1 MYDSISEIVANS
13 LSTKKPISEL
23 IIEQECTL
31 SGLTRDAVFE
41 KMKCNLEV
49 MLASVERGIQGQG
62 VFSKTG
68 LTGGEAVKVKKYR
81 KLNKS
86 LSGDDMMIAVEAAMA
101 TNEVNA
107 AMGVV
112 CATPTAGSSGTL
124 PGVLYLLKKKLNLN
138 QEQMLR
144 FLFTAGGLG
153 LVIANHSGIAGA
165 TGGCQAELGSAS
177 AMGAAAAVEVAGGSA
192 EQSAQALAI
201 AISNLL
207 GLVCDPIAGLV
218 EVPCVKRNAIGTTNA
233 LISADLALAGC
244 TSLIPP
250 DECIQAMSNV
260 GKLMPEE
267 LRETGLGGLASTAT
281 GQAIKAK
288 IFGKDV

>member
-112 CATPTAGSSGTL
+112 CATPTAGSSGPL
-124 PGVLYLLKKKLNLN
+124 PGVLYLLMKKLNLN

-144 FLFTAGGLG
+144 F
-153 LVIANHSGIAGA
+153 
-165 TGGCQAELGSAS
+165 
-177 AMGAAAAVEVAGGSA
+177 
-192 EQSAQALAI
+192 
-201 AISNLL
+201 
-207 GLVCDPIAGLV
+207 
-218 EVPCVKRNAIGTTNA
+218 
-233 LISADLALAGC
+233 
-244 TSLIPP
+244 
-250 DECIQAMSNV
+250 
-260 GKLMPEE
+260 
-267 LRETGLGGLASTAT
+267 
-281 GQAIKAK
+281 
-288 IFGKDV
+288 